1 MKIEELLKSYVN
13 NEKFNIETNDS
24 DIRLLIEQSLQT
36 LLYPVTQNKEYKK
49 YYISW
54 VLKQEQFF
62 NIQEEL
68 TNIFNANNI
77 NHIYFKGSVLAG
89 LYDDPSVR
97 TRGDIDLYVN
107 PNDLDKAKNLLI
119 ENGFVLEPNDCMHHL
134 GFKKNDIEVEVHFNM
149 FDSAVD
155 KTWLKMFSNP
165 FDLSNKVDNCKYEFA
180 PTYHLI
186 YCIMHFAD
194 HLRHGAGLRYLL
206 DFIYM
211 YKKTN
216 IDVDLLHNSLKECN
230 LIRLYSNII
239 NAIRQIFDLDFDKS
253 IKKEDVTFFIDYMKL
268 YGIHGNSHN
277 ETTMNASRHK
287 HKFRYALSR
296 IFITD
301 KNYRLMRFP
310 HMGKYWYLYPICLI
324 CHWCYLITHK
334 IGAFFRLL
342 FGKNKN
348 KKIYEQLGI

>member
-1 MKIEELLKSYVN
+1 MNIEELLKAYVN
-13 NEKFNIETNDS
+13 NEKYNIEINES
-24 DIRLLIEQSLQT
+24 DIRFLIEQSLQT

-62 NIQEEL
+62 NLQEEL
-68 TNIFNANNI
+68 TTLFNYNDI
-77 NHIYFKGSVLAG
+77 SHIYFKGSVLSN
-89 LYDDPSVR
+89 LYDDSSVR

-107 PNDLDKAKNLLI
+107 PNDLDKAKTLLI
-119 ENGFVLEPNDCMHHL
+119 ENGFILEPNDCMHHL

-165 FDLSNKVDNCKYEFA
+165 FDLSNKVDNCKYEFT

-194 HLRHGAGLRYLL
+194 HLRQGAGLRYLL

-216 IDVDLLHNSLKECN
+216 IDFDLLHNSLKECN

-253 IKKEDVTFFIDYMKL
+253 IKKEDVAFFIDYMKL

-310 HMGKYWYLYPICLI
+310 HMGKHWYLYPICLL
-324 CHWCYLITHK
+324 CHWFYLITHK

-348 KKIYEQLGI
+348 KKIYKQLGI